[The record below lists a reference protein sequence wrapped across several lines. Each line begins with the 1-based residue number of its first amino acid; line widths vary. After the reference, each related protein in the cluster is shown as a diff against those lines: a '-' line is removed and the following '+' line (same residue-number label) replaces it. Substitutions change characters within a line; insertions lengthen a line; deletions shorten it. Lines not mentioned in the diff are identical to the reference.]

1 MIHGISD
8 IHLLLVEILPKMIG
22 IGQMDK
28 FEDIKTGKTDKLQ
41 SNLTPGV
48 LASFMIH

>member
-1 MIHGISD
+1 
-8 IHLLLVEILPKMIG
+8 MIG

-28 FEDIKTGKTDKLQ
+28 VEDIEIGKMDKSQ

-48 LASFMIH
+48 LASYMIH